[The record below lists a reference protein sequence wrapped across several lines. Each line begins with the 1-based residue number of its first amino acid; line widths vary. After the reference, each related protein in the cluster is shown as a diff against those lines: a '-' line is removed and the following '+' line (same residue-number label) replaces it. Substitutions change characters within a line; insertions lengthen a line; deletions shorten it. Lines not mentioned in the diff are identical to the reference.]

1 MPAQQRLIWF
11 IFQITYHRCFS
22 TGFLMEVGAKYEH
35 SLTFFLYLRRNFNRT
50 TSSPTKHL
58 EFFCTVFSSLRLWV
72 LENDLL
78 PDPRRAVTGS
88 RQAPGDSGGGGGCC
102 FSFSTLASPSF
113 QGPLYPNDSQS
124 WLVHWNQLGSLYVCL
139 KRTCS
144 CILIF

>member
-35 SLTFFLYLRRNFNRT
+35 SLIFFLYLRRNFNRT
-50 TSSPTKHL
+50 TSSPIKHL

-78 PDPRRAVTGS
+78 PDPGRAVTGS
-88 RQAPGDSGGGGGCC
+88 RQAPGDSGRGREVLFQFLYTCL
-102 FSFSTLASPSF
+102 SFLPRPSLPKWFPKLAGSLEST
-113 QGPLYPNDSQS
+113 
-124 WLVHWNQLGSLYVCL
+124 GSLYVCL